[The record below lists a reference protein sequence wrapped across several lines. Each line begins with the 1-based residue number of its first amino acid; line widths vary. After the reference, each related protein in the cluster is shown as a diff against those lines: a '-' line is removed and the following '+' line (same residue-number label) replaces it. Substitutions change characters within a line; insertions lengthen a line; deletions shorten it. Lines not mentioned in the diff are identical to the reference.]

1 MSDETGPLAGL
12 PPADRTL
19 LVRPPLELA
28 VLEIRFAA
36 DSDDVDPDFGLLARE
51 RLADLGYD
59 YPRLERAQEARLEIA
74 MQPGS
79 EPMSQV
85 QQVARGWQ
93 LHAADGSGHITL
105 LPGAVVVQTTR
116 YERWSVTLRP
126 VLEAVLNVTEEVLA
140 PTLVARIGLRYVD
153 RFVDADADSPA
164 RWQGRIHPDLI
175 GAVGHPVLGRHVRA
189 AQQQVEL
196 SLGPAQGAL
205 LRHGPFID
213 LAVGGATSY
222 LVDIDVFDAES
233 IRFTAAALLY
243 RADVLNGS
251 AASLFQATLTPDYLR
266 SLQRRQATG
275 ADPAPS
281 PAPDGAQEL
290 TP

>member
-1 MSDETGPLAGL
+1 MSQETGPLAGL

-28 VLEIRFAA
+28 VLEVRFAA
-36 DSDDVDPDFGLLARE
+36 DSDDVDADLGLLARD
-51 RLADLGYD
+51 RLADLGHD
-59 YPRLERAQEARLEIA
+59 YPRLERAQEGRLEIQ

-79 EPMSQV
+79 QPMSQV

-93 LHAADGSGHITL
+93 LHAADGSGHITV
-105 LPGAVVVQTTR
+105 LPGAVVIQTTR

-126 VLEAVLNVTEEVLA
+126 ILEAVLTVTEDILMPA
-140 PTLVARIGLRYVD
+140 LVARVGLRYVD

-164 RWQGRIHPDLI
+164 HWQGRIHPDLI
-175 GAVGHPVLGRHVRA
+175 GAAGHPVFGRHVRA

-196 SLGPAQGAL
+196 SLGAAHGAL

-233 IRFTAAALLY
+233 TRFATANLVR
-243 RADVLNGS
+243 RAEVLNRT
-251 AASLFQATLTPDYLR
+251 AASLFQATLTPEYLR
-266 SLQRRQATG
+266 SLQRTQA
-275 ADPAPS
+275 ASPDSAS
-281 PAPDGAQEL
+281 PALAEET